1 MVTVIW
7 EAAEPCP
14 PGCGRGRWV
23 GEHHHAWVVVERYGD
38 GRRRT
43 YRVILETYQKPA
55 SGDEGGYCPRC
66 GCVWLSDATRH
77 WCGLSRQAAL
87 AQAQSI
93 AVGWERV

>member
-14 PGCGRGRWV
+14 PECGLRRWIS
-23 GEHHHAWVVVERYGD
+23 GPHHTVVAVERYGD

-43 YRVILETYQKPA
+43 YRVVLKNYRKPA
-55 SGDEGGYCPRC
+55 PGDDGGYCPQCRY
-66 GCVWLSDATRH
+66 VWLSDAWRH

-93 AVGWERV
+93 AARWE

>member
-1 MVTVIW
+1 MAKIIW

-14 PGCGRGRWV
+14 SGCGRRRWI
-23 GEHHHAWVVVERYGD
+23 GGHHHEVVTVERYGD

-43 YRVILETYQKPA
+43 YRVILEAYRKPA
-55 SGDEGGYCPRC
+55 PGDEGGYCPRC
-66 GCVWLSDATRH
+66 GYVWLSDARRH

-93 AVGWERV
+93 AARWE